1 MFTALAIGL
10 GVIGSAFIAQGIYTG
25 YVDKYSKYNFNV
37 KNNFANAQSKLM
49 KHAGATN
56 TREFEN
62 YLRDAS
68 YLGYLDGDTHKNA
81 LKAYSKLKSYDYDV
95 TKLDTK
101 DIKAIVEMYN
111 QLYKGDNNF
120 NKEINKYYANL
131 SDEDKMAFLDGVMS
145 SSASVPAPAY
155 LDTSFDNY
163 QREVAPL
170 KLWTN
175 KELADHM
182 NLDFDY
188 DNILKD
194 YDKAAQ
200 AKVDYSTW
208 LSDLIANNSE
218 RDDAYN
224 QTSYL
229 DAIRNVKSDAIIKG
243 MSNGARAA
251 AEVVAN
257 KEAIQNKVNEQQEA
271 ATQRFETMND
281 SLLERAQA
289 AINARGL
296 YQGLAQDLGK
306 NVNALYENDVARR
319 GQDLLT
325 NANLYAA
332 DENLRA
338 NRMAQNNLMAAM
350 YNAANAQANAAANSK
365 EDPLWYFKNISLPA
379 NDYNFGKA
387 VNDYIDLGYTQATGY
402 QDIFTKWGAGGK

>member
-1 MFTALAIGL
+1 MITAALVMGLIGA
-10 GVIGSAFIAQGIYTG
+10 GMVSTG
-25 YVDKYSKYNFNV
+25 AYLQTAKNSKYNPNGIPSYN
-37 KNNFANAQSKLM
+37 KARQKLM
-49 KHAGATN
+49 QHSKT
-56 TREFEN
+56 TSTKEFED

-68 YLGYLDGDTHKNA
+68 YLGYLNGDTHKNA
-81 LKAYSKLKSYDYDV
+81 MKAYSKLKSYDYDV
-95 TKLDTK
+95 GELNNKERESL
-101 DIKAIVEMYN
+101 INMYD
-111 QLYKGDNNF
+111 QLYKGDDNF
-120 NKEINKYYANL
+120 RNEINKYYANL
-131 SDEDKMAFLDGVMS
+131 TDADKMAFLDSVIS

-175 KELADHM
+175 KELADYM
-182 NLDFDY
+182 NIDFDF

-194 YDKAAQ
+194 YEKAAQ

-208 LSDLIANNSE
+208 LSDLAANNSE
-218 RDDAYN
+218 REDAYN

-257 KEAIQNKVNEQQEA
+257 KEAIKNKVGEQQKA

-289 AINARGL
+289 AINTRDT
-296 YQGLAQDLGK
+296 YQSLAKDLGT
-306 NVNALYENDVARR
+306 NVDALYNNDVARR

-332 DENLRA
+332 DETLRS

-350 YNAANAQANAAANSK
+350 YNAASAQSKATANSK
-365 EDPLWYFKNISLPA
+365 EDPLWYFKNISMPA
-379 NDYNFGKA
+379 NDYDFGKA
-387 VNDYIDLGYTQATGY
+387 INDYIDLGYTQATGY
-402 QDIFTKWGAGGK
+402 QDVFNKWGAGGR

>member
-1 MFTALAIGL
+1 MITAALVMGLIGA
-10 GVIGSAFIAQGIYTG
+10 GMIGTG
-25 YVDKYSKYNFNV
+25 RYLQTAKNSKYNPNGIPSYN
-37 KNNFANAQSKLM
+37 KARQKLM
-49 KHAGATN
+49 QHSKT
-56 TREFEN
+56 TSTKEFED

-68 YLGYLDGDTHKNA
+68 YLGYLNGDTHKDA
-81 LKAYSKLKSYDYDV
+81 MKAYSKLKSYDYDV
-95 TKLDTK
+95 GELNNKERESL
-101 DIKAIVEMYN
+101 INMYD
-111 QLYKGDNNF
+111 QLYKGDDNF
-120 NKEINKYYANL
+120 RNEINKYYANL
-131 SDEDKMAFLDGVMS
+131 TDADKMAFLDNVIS

-175 KELADHM
+175 KELADYM
-182 NLDFDY
+182 NIDFDF

-194 YDKAAQ
+194 YEKAAQ

-208 LSDLIANNSE
+208 LSDLAANNSE
-218 RDDAYN
+218 REDAYN

-257 KEAIQNKVNEQQEA
+257 KEAIKNKVSEQQKA

-289 AINARGL
+289 AINTRDT
-296 YQGLAQDLGK
+296 YQSLAKDLGT
-306 NVNALYENDVARR
+306 NVDALYNNDVARR

-332 DENLRA
+332 DETLRS

-350 YNAANAQANAAANSK
+350 YNAASAQSKATANSK
-365 EDPLWYFKNISLPA
+365 EDPLWYFKNISMPA
-379 NDYNFGKA
+379 NDYDFGKA
-387 VNDYIDLGYTQATGY
+387 INDYIDLGYTQATGY
-402 QDIFTKWGAGGK
+402 QDVFNKWGAGGR

>member
-1 MFTALAIGL
+1 MITAALIMGLIGA
-10 GVIGSAFIAQGIYTG
+10 GMAGTG
-25 YVDKYSKYNFNV
+25 AYLQTAKNSKYNPNGIPSYN
-37 KNNFANAQSKLM
+37 KARQKLM
-49 KHAGATN
+49 QHSKT
-56 TREFEN
+56 TSTKEFED

-68 YLGYLDGDTHKNA
+68 YLGYLNGDTHKDA
-81 LKAYSKLKSYDYDV
+81 MKAYSKLKSYDYDV
-95 TKLDTK
+95 GELNNKERESL
-101 DIKAIVEMYN
+101 INMYD
-111 QLYKGDNNF
+111 QLYKGDDNF
-120 NKEINKYYANL
+120 RNEINKYYANL
-131 SDEDKMAFLDGVMS
+131 TDADKMAFLDNVIS

-175 KELADHM
+175 KELADYM
-182 NLDFDY
+182 NIDFDF

-194 YDKAAQ
+194 YEKAAQ

-208 LSDLIANNSE
+208 LSDLAANNSE
-218 RDDAYN
+218 REDAYN

-257 KEAIQNKVNEQQEA
+257 KEAIKNKVNEQQKA

-289 AINARGL
+289 AINTRDT
-296 YQGLAQDLGK
+296 YQSLAKNLGT
-306 NVNALYENDVARR
+306 NVDALYNNDVARR

-332 DENLRA
+332 DETLRS

-350 YNAANAQANAAANSK
+350 YNAASAQSKATANSK
-365 EDPLWYFKNISLPA
+365 EDPLWYFKNISMPA
-379 NDYNFGKA
+379 NDYDFGKA
-387 VNDYIDLGYTQATGY
+387 INDYIDLGYTQSTRY
-402 QDIFTKWGAGGK
+402 QDIFNKWGAGGR

>member
-1 MFTALAIGL
+1 MLTSIILGTIGL
-10 GVIGSAFIAQGIYTG
+10 TMIGVGRYLQTE
-25 YVDKYSKYNFNV
+25 KNSKWNPNSVSNYN
-37 KNNFANAQSKLM
+37 ASQQKLM
-49 KHAGATN
+49 KHAKTAN
-56 TREFEN
+56 TKEFED

-68 YLGYLDGDTHKNA
+68 YLGYLNGDTHKNA
-81 LKAYSKLKSYDYDV
+81 MKAYSKLKSYDYNV
-95 TKLDTK
+95 GKLENK
-101 DIKAIVEMYN
+101 DREALINMYD
-111 QLYKGDNNF
+111 QLYKNDNNF
-120 NKEINKYYANL
+120 RDEINKYYANL
-131 SDEDKMAFLDGVMS
+131 TDEDKMSFLNGVAS
-145 SSASVPAPAY
+145 NSASVPAPAY

-175 KELADHM
+175 KELANHM

-200 AKVDYSTW
+200 AKVDYNTW

-338 NRMAQNNLMAAM
+338 NRMAQNNLMSAM
-350 YNAANAQANAAANSK
+350 YNAAQAQASAAANSAS
-365 EDPLWYFKNISLPA
+365 DPLWYFKNISMPA
-379 NDYNFGKA
+379 NDYNFAKA
-387 VNDYIDLGYTQATGY
+387 VNDYIDLGYTQSTGY
-402 QDIFTKWGAGGK
+402 QDIFNKWGAGGK

>member
-1 MFTALAIGL
+1 MITAALVMGLIGA
-10 GVIGSAFIAQGIYTG
+10 GMVSTG
-25 YVDKYSKYNFNV
+25 AYLQTAKNSKYNPNGIPSYN
-37 KNNFANAQSKLM
+37 KARQKLM
-49 KHAGATN
+49 QHSITTSTK
-56 TREFEN
+56 EFED

-68 YLGYLDGDTHKNA
+68 YLGYLNGDTHKDA
-81 LKAYSKLKSYDYDV
+81 MKAYSKLKSYDYDV
-95 TKLDTK
+95 GELNNKERESL
-101 DIKAIVEMYN
+101 INMYD
-111 QLYKGDNNF
+111 QLYKGDDNF
-120 NKEINKYYANL
+120 RNEINKYYANL
-131 SDEDKMAFLDGVMS
+131 TDADKMAFLDNVIS
-145 SSASVPAPAY
+145 NSASVPAPAY

-175 KELADHM
+175 KELADYM
-182 NLDFDY
+182 NIDFDF

-194 YDKAAQ
+194 YEKAAQ

-208 LSDLIANNSE
+208 LSDLAANNSE
-218 RDDAYN
+218 REDAYN

-257 KEAIQNKVNEQQEA
+257 KEAIKNKVNEQQKA

-289 AINARGL
+289 AINTRDT
-296 YQGLAQDLGK
+296 YQSLAKDLGT
-306 NVNALYENDVARR
+306 NVDALYNNDVARR

-332 DENLRA
+332 DETLRS

-350 YNAANAQANAAANSK
+350 YNAASAQSKAAANSK
-365 EDPLWYFKNISLPA
+365 EDPLWYFKNISMPA
-379 NDYNFGKA
+379 NDYDFGKA
-387 VNDYIDLGYTQATGY
+387 INDYIDLGYTQATRY
-402 QDIFTKWGAGGK
+402 QDVFNKWGAGGR

>member
-1 MFTALAIGL
+1 MITAALVMGLIGA
-10 GVIGSAFIAQGIYTG
+10 GMVSTG
-25 YVDKYSKYNFNV
+25 AYLQTAKNSKYNPNGIPSYN
-37 KNNFANAQSKLM
+37 KARQKLM
-49 KHAGATN
+49 QHSKTTN
-56 TREFEN
+56 TKEFED

-68 YLGYLDGDTHKNA
+68 YLGYLNGDTHKDA
-81 LKAYSKLKSYDYDV
+81 MKAYSKLKSYDYDV
-95 TKLDTK
+95 GKLRNK
-101 DIKAIVEMYN
+101 ERESLINMYD
-111 QLYKGDNNF
+111 QLYKGDDNF
-120 NKEINKYYANL
+120 RNEINKYYANL
-131 SDEDKMAFLDGVMS
+131 TDADKMAFLDNVIS

-175 KELADHM
+175 KELADYM
-182 NLDFDY
+182 NIDFDF

-194 YDKAAQ
+194 YEKAAQ

-208 LSDLIANNSE
+208 LSDLAANNSE
-218 RDDAYN
+218 REDAYN

-257 KEAIQNKVNEQQEA
+257 KEAIKNKVDEQQKA

-289 AINARGL
+289 AINTRDT
-296 YQGLAQDLGK
+296 YQSLAKDLGT
-306 NVNALYENDVARR
+306 NVDALYNNDVARR

-332 DENLRA
+332 DETLRS

-350 YNAANAQANAAANSK
+350 YNAASAQSKATANSK
-365 EDPLWYFKNISLPA
+365 EDPLWYFKNISMPA
-379 NDYNFGKA
+379 NDYDFGKA

-402 QDIFTKWGAGGK
+402 QDVFNKWGAGGR

>member
-1 MFTALAIGL
+1 MITAALVMGLIGA
-10 GVIGSAFIAQGIYTG
+10 GMVSTG
-25 YVDKYSKYNFNV
+25 AYLQTAKNSKYNPNGIPSYN
-37 KNNFANAQSKLM
+37 KARQKLM
-49 KHAGATN
+49 QHSKTTN
-56 TREFEN
+56 TKEFED

-68 YLGYLDGDTHKNA
+68 YLGYLNGDTHKDA
-81 LKAYSKLKSYDYDV
+81 MKAYSKLKSYDYDV
-95 TKLDTK
+95 GKLSNK
-101 DIKAIVEMYN
+101 ERESLINMYD
-111 QLYKGDNNF
+111 QLYKGDDNF
-120 NKEINKYYANL
+120 RNEINKYYANL
-131 SDEDKMAFLDGVMS
+131 TDADKMAFLDNVIS

-175 KELADHM
+175 KELADYM
-182 NLDFDY
+182 NIDFDF

-194 YDKAAQ
+194 YEKAAQ

-208 LSDLIANNSE
+208 LSDLAANNSE
-218 RDDAYN
+218 REDAYN

-257 KEAIQNKVNEQQEA
+257 KEAIKNKVDEQQKA

-289 AINARGL
+289 AINTRDT
-296 YQGLAQDLGK
+296 YQSLAKDLGT
-306 NVNALYENDVARR
+306 NVDTLYNNDVARR

-332 DENLRA
+332 DETLRS

-350 YNAANAQANAAANSK
+350 YNAASAQSKAAANSK
-365 EDPLWYFKNISLPA
+365 EDPLWYFKNISMPA
-379 NDYNFGKA
+379 NDYDFGKA
-387 VNDYIDLGYTQATGY
+387 INDYIDLGYTQATGY
-402 QDIFTKWGAGGK
+402 QDVFNKWGAGGR

>member
-1 MFTALAIGL
+1 MITAALVMGLIGAGML
-10 GVIGSAFIAQGIYTG
+10 GTGIYLQN
-25 YVDKYSKYNFNV
+25 DKNSKYNPNSIPSYN
-37 KNNFANAQSKLM
+37 KARQKLM
-49 KHAGATN
+49 QHSKT
-56 TREFEN
+56 TSTKEFED

-68 YLGYLDGDTHKNA
+68 YLGYLNGDTHKNA
-81 LKAYSKLKSYDYDV
+81 MKAYSKLKSYDYDV
-95 TKLDTK
+95 GKLSNK
-101 DIKAIVEMYN
+101 ERESLINMYD
-111 QLYKGDNNF
+111 QLYKGDDNF
-120 NKEINKYYANL
+120 RNEINKYYANL
-131 SDEDKMAFLDGVMS
+131 TDADKMAFLDNVIS

-175 KELADHM
+175 KELADYM
-182 NLDFDY
+182 NIDFDF

-194 YDKAAQ
+194 YEKAAQ

-208 LSDLIANNSE
+208 LSDLAANNSE
-218 RDDAYN
+218 REDAYN

-257 KEAIQNKVNEQQEA
+257 KEAIKNKVSEQQKA

-289 AINARGL
+289 AINTRDT
-296 YQGLAQDLGK
+296 YQSLAKDLGT
-306 NVNALYENDVARR
+306 NVDALYNNDVARR

-332 DENLRA
+332 DETLRS

-350 YNAANAQANAAANSK
+350 YNAASAQSKATANSK
-365 EDPLWYFKNISLPA
+365 EDPLWYFKNISMPA
-379 NDYNFGKA
+379 NDYDFGKA
-387 VNDYIDLGYTQATGY
+387 INDYIDLGYTQATGY
-402 QDIFTKWGAGGK
+402 QDVFNKWGAGGR

>member
-1 MFTALAIGL
+1 MITAALVMGLIGAGML
-10 GVIGSAFIAQGIYTG
+10 GTGIYLQN
-25 YVDKYSKYNFNV
+25 DKNSKYNPNSIPSYN
-37 KNNFANAQSKLM
+37 KARQKLM
-49 KHAGATN
+49 QHSKTTN
-56 TREFEN
+56 TKEFED

-68 YLGYLDGDTHKNA
+68 YLGYLNGDTHKNA
-81 LKAYSKLKSYDYDV
+81 MKAYSKLKSYDYDV
-95 TKLDTK
+95 GKLNNK
-101 DIKAIVEMYN
+101 ERESLINMYD
-111 QLYKGDNNF
+111 QLYKGDDNF
-120 NKEINKYYANL
+120 RNEINKYYANL
-131 SDEDKMAFLDGVMS
+131 TDADKMAFLDNVIS

-175 KELADHM
+175 KELADYM
-182 NLDFDY
+182 NIDFDF

-194 YDKAAQ
+194 YEKAAQ

-208 LSDLIANNSE
+208 LSDLAANNSE
-218 RDDAYN
+218 REDAYN

-257 KEAIQNKVNEQQEA
+257 KEAIKNKVSEQQKA

-289 AINARGL
+289 AINTRDT
-296 YQGLAQDLGK
+296 YQSLAKDLGT
-306 NVNALYENDVARR
+306 NVDALYNNDVARR

-332 DENLRA
+332 DETLRS

-350 YNAANAQANAAANSK
+350 YNAASAQSKAAANSK
-365 EDPLWYFKNISLPA
+365 EDPLWYFKNISMPA
-379 NDYNFGKA
+379 NDYDFGKA
-387 VNDYIDLGYTQATGY
+387 INDYIDLGYTQATGY
-402 QDIFTKWGAGGK
+402 QDVFNKWGAGGR

>member
-1 MFTALAIGL
+1 MLTAALVMGLIGL
-10 GVIGSAFIAQGIYTG
+10 GMAGTG
-25 YVDKYSKYNFNV
+25 AYLQTAKNSKYNPNGIPSYN
-37 KNNFANAQSKLM
+37 KARQKLM
-49 KHAGATN
+49 QHSKT
-56 TREFEN
+56 TSTKEFED

-68 YLGYLDGDTHKNA
+68 YLGYLNGDTHKNA
-81 LKAYSKLKSYDYDV
+81 MKAYSKLKSYDYDV
-95 TKLDTK
+95 GELNNKERESL
-101 DIKAIVEMYN
+101 INMYD
-111 QLYKGDNNF
+111 QLYKGDDNF
-120 NKEINKYYANL
+120 RNEINKYYANL
-131 SDEDKMAFLDGVMS
+131 TDADKMAFLDNVIS
-145 SSASVPAPAY
+145 NSASVPAPAY

-175 KELADHM
+175 KELADYM
-182 NLDFDY
+182 NIDFDF

-194 YDKAAQ
+194 YEKAAQ

-208 LSDLIANNSE
+208 LSDLAANNSE
-218 RDDAYN
+218 REDAYN

-257 KEAIQNKVNEQQEA
+257 KEAIKNKVSEQQKA

-289 AINARGL
+289 AINTRDT
-296 YQGLAQDLGK
+296 YQSLAKDLGT
-306 NVNALYENDVARR
+306 NVDTLYNNDVARR

-332 DENLRA
+332 DETLRS

-350 YNAANAQANAAANSK
+350 YNAASAQSKAAANSK
-365 EDPLWYFKNISLPA
+365 EDPLWYFKNISMPA
-379 NDYNFGKA
+379 NDYDFGKA
-387 VNDYIDLGYTQATGY
+387 INDYIDLGYTQATGY
-402 QDIFTKWGAGGK
+402 QDVFNKWGAGGR

>member
-1 MFTALAIGL
+1 MITAALVMGLIGAGMFGTGKYLETA
-10 GVIGSAFIAQGIYTG
+10 
-25 YVDKYSKYNFNV
+25 KNSKYNPNGIPSYN
-37 KNNFANAQSKLM
+37 KARQKLM
-49 KHAGATN
+49 QHSKTTN
-56 TREFEN
+56 TKEFED

-68 YLGYLDGDTHKNA
+68 YLGYLNKDTHKNA
-81 LKAYSKLKSYDYDV
+81 MKAYSKLKSYDYDV
-95 TKLDTK
+95 SELNNKERESL
-101 DIKAIVEMYN
+101 INMYD
-111 QLYKGDNNF
+111 QLYKGDDNF
-120 NKEINKYYANL
+120 RNEINKYYANL
-131 SDEDKMAFLDGVMS
+131 TDADKMAFLDNVIS

-175 KELADHM
+175 KELADYM
-182 NLDFDY
+182 NIDFDF

-194 YDKAAQ
+194 YEKAAQ

-208 LSDLIANNSE
+208 LSDLTANNSE
-218 RDDAYN
+218 REDAYN

-257 KEAIQNKVNEQQEA
+257 KEAIKNKVSEQQKA

-289 AINARGL
+289 AINTRDT
-296 YQGLAQDLGK
+296 YQSLAKDLGT
-306 NVNALYENDVARR
+306 NVDALYNNDVARR

-332 DENLRA
+332 DETLRS

-350 YNAANAQANAAANSK
+350 YNAASTQSKAAANSK
-365 EDPLWYFKNISLPA
+365 EDPLWYFKNISMPA
-379 NDYNFGKA
+379 NDYDFGKA
-387 VNDYIDLGYTQATGY
+387 INDYIDLGYTQATGY
-402 QDIFTKWGAGGK
+402 QDVFNKWGAGGR

>member
-1 MFTALAIGL
+1 MITAALIMGLIGA
-10 GVIGSAFIAQGIYTG
+10 GMVSTG
-25 YVDKYSKYNFNV
+25 AYLQTAKNSKYNPNGIPSYN
-37 KNNFANAQSKLM
+37 KARQKLM
-49 KHAGATN
+49 QHSKTTN
-56 TREFEN
+56 TKEFED

-68 YLGYLDGDTHKNA
+68 FLGYLNKDTHKNA
-81 LKAYSKLKSYDYDV
+81 MKAYSKLKSYDYD
-95 TKLDTK
+95 TGKLNNK
-101 DIKAIVEMYN
+101 ERESLINMYD
-111 QLYKGDNNF
+111 QLYKGDDNF
-120 NKEINKYYANL
+120 RNEINKYYANL
-131 SDEDKMAFLDGVMS
+131 TDADKMAFLDNVIS

-175 KELADHM
+175 KELADYM
-182 NLDFDY
+182 NIDFDF

-194 YDKAAQ
+194 YEKAAQ

-208 LSDLIANNSE
+208 LSDLAANNSE
-218 RDDAYN
+218 REDAYN

-257 KEAIQNKVNEQQEA
+257 KEAIKNKVNEQQKA

-289 AINARGL
+289 AINTRDT
-296 YQGLAQDLGK
+296 YQSLAKDLGT
-306 NVNALYENDVARR
+306 NVDALYNNDVARR

-332 DENLRA
+332 DETLRS

-350 YNAANAQANAAANSK
+350 YNAASAQSKATANSK
-365 EDPLWYFKNISLPA
+365 EDPLWYFKNISMPA
-379 NDYNFGKA
+379 NDYDFGKA
-387 VNDYIDLGYTQATGY
+387 INDYIDLGYTQATGY
-402 QDIFTKWGAGGK
+402 QDVFNKWGAGGR

>member
-1 MFTALAIGL
+1 MITAALVMGLIGA
-10 GVIGSAFIAQGIYTG
+10 GMVSTG
-25 YVDKYSKYNFNV
+25 AYLQTAKNSKYNPNGIPSYN
-37 KNNFANAQSKLM
+37 KARQKLM
-49 KHAGATN
+49 QHSKTTN
-56 TREFEN
+56 TKEFED

-68 YLGYLDGDTHKNA
+68 YLGYLNGDTHKDA
-81 LKAYSKLKSYDYDV
+81 MKAYSKLKSYDYDV
-95 TKLDTK
+95 GKLRNK
-101 DIKAIVEMYN
+101 ERESLINMYD
-111 QLYKGDNNF
+111 QLYKGDDNF
-120 NKEINKYYANL
+120 RNEINKYYANL
-131 SDEDKMAFLDGVMS
+131 TDADKMAFLDNVIS

-175 KELADHM
+175 KELADYM
-182 NLDFDY
+182 NIDFDF

-194 YDKAAQ
+194 YEKAAQ

-208 LSDLIANNSE
+208 LSDLAANNSE
-218 RDDAYN
+218 REGAYN

-257 KEAIQNKVNEQQEA
+257 KEAIKNKVDEQQKA

-289 AINARGL
+289 AINTRDT
-296 YQGLAQDLGK
+296 YQSLAKDLGT
-306 NVNALYENDVARR
+306 NVDALYNNDVARR

-332 DENLRA
+332 DETLRS

-350 YNAANAQANAAANSK
+350 YNAASAQSKAAANSK
-365 EDPLWYFKNISLPA
+365 EDPLWYFKNISMPA
-379 NDYNFGKA
+379 NDYDFGKA
-387 VNDYIDLGYTQATGY
+387 INDYIDLGYTQATGY
-402 QDIFTKWGAGGK
+402 QDVFNKWGAGGR

>member
-1 MFTALAIGL
+1 MITAALIMGLIGA
-10 GVIGSAFIAQGIYTG
+10 GMVSTG
-25 YVDKYSKYNFNV
+25 AYLQTAKNSKYNPNGIPSYN
-37 KNNFANAQSKLM
+37 KARQKLM
-49 KHAGATN
+49 QHSKT
-56 TREFEN
+56 TSTKEFED

-68 YLGYLDGDTHKNA
+68 YLGYLNGDTHKDA
-81 LKAYSKLKSYDYDV
+81 MKAYSKLKSYDYDV
-95 TKLDTK
+95 GKLRNK
-101 DIKAIVEMYN
+101 ERESLINMYD
-111 QLYKGDNNF
+111 QLYKGDDNF
-120 NKEINKYYANL
+120 RNEINKYYANL
-131 SDEDKMAFLDGVMS
+131 TDADKMAFLDNVIS

-175 KELADHM
+175 KELADYM
-182 NLDFDY
+182 NIDFDF

-194 YDKAAQ
+194 YEKAAQ

-208 LSDLIANNSE
+208 LSDLAANNSE
-218 RDDAYN
+218 REDAYN

-257 KEAIQNKVNEQQEA
+257 KEAIKNKVDEQQKA

-289 AINARGL
+289 AINTRDT
-296 YQGLAQDLGK
+296 YQSLAKDLGT
-306 NVNALYENDVARR
+306 NVDTLYNNDVARR

-332 DENLRA
+332 DETLRS

-350 YNAANAQANAAANSK
+350 YNAASAQSKATANSK
-365 EDPLWYFKNISLPA
+365 EDPLWYFKNISMPA
-379 NDYNFGKA
+379 NDYDFGKA
-387 VNDYIDLGYTQATGY
+387 INDYIDLGYTQATGY
-402 QDIFTKWGAGGK
+402 QDVFNKWGAGGR

>member
-1 MFTALAIGL
+1 
-10 GVIGSAFIAQGIYTG
+10 
-25 YVDKYSKYNFNV
+25 
-37 KNNFANAQSKLM
+37 
-49 KHAGATN
+49 
-56 TREFEN
+56 
-62 YLRDAS
+62 
-68 YLGYLDGDTHKNA
+68 
-81 LKAYSKLKSYDYDV
+81 
-95 TKLDTK
+95 
-101 DIKAIVEMYN
+101 
-111 QLYKGDNNF
+111 
-120 NKEINKYYANL
+120 
-131 SDEDKMAFLDGVMS
+131 MAFLDNVIS

-175 KELADHM
+175 KELADYM
-182 NLDFDY
+182 NIDFDF

-194 YDKAAQ
+194 YEKAAQ

-208 LSDLIANNSE
+208 LSDLAANNSE
-218 RDDAYN
+218 REDAYN

-257 KEAIQNKVNEQQEA
+257 KEAIKNKVSEQQKA

-289 AINARGL
+289 AINTRDT
-296 YQGLAQDLGK
+296 YQSLAKDLGT
-306 NVNALYENDVARR
+306 NVDALYNNDVARR

-332 DENLRA
+332 DETLRS

-350 YNAANAQANAAANSK
+350 YNAASAQSKAAANSK
-365 EDPLWYFKNISLPA
+365 EDPLWYFKNISMPA
-379 NDYNFGKA
+379 NDYDFGKA
-387 VNDYIDLGYTQATGY
+387 INDYIDLGYTQATGY
-402 QDIFTKWGAGGK
+402 QDVFNKWGAGGR

>member
-1 MFTALAIGL
+1 MITAALVMGLIGA
-10 GVIGSAFIAQGIYTG
+10 GMVSTG
-25 YVDKYSKYNFNV
+25 AYLQNAKNSKYNPNGIPSYN
-37 KNNFANAQSKLM
+37 KARQKLM
-49 KHAGATN
+49 QHSKTTN
-56 TREFEN
+56 TKEFED

-68 YLGYLDGDTHKNA
+68 YLGYLNGDTHKNA
-81 LKAYSKLKSYDYDV
+81 MKAYSKLKSYDYDV
-95 TKLDTK
+95 GKLRNK
-101 DIKAIVEMYN
+101 ERESLINMYD
-111 QLYKGDNNF
+111 QLYKGDDNF
-120 NKEINKYYANL
+120 RNEINKYYANL
-131 SDEDKMAFLDGVMS
+131 TDADKMAFLDNVIS

-175 KELADHM
+175 KELADYM
-182 NLDFDY
+182 NIDLDF

-194 YDKAAQ
+194 YEKAAQ

-208 LSDLIANNSE
+208 LSDLAANNSE
-218 RDDAYN
+218 REDAYN

-257 KEAIQNKVNEQQEA
+257 KEAIKNKVDEQQKA

-289 AINARGL
+289 AINTRDT
-296 YQGLAQDLGK
+296 YQSLAKDLGT
-306 NVNALYENDVARR
+306 NVDTLYNNDVARR

-332 DENLRA
+332 DETLRS

-350 YNAANAQANAAANSK
+350 YNAASAQSKAAANSK
-365 EDPLWYFKNISLPA
+365 EDPLWYFKNISMPA
-379 NDYNFGKA
+379 NDYDFGKA
-387 VNDYIDLGYTQATGY
+387 INDYIDLGYTQATGY
-402 QDIFTKWGAGGK
+402 QDVFNKWGAGGR

>member
-1 MFTALAIGL
+1 MITAALVMGLIGAGML
-10 GVIGSAFIAQGIYTG
+10 GTGIYLQN
-25 YVDKYSKYNFNV
+25 DKNSKYNPNSIPSYN
-37 KNNFANAQSKLM
+37 KARQKLM
-49 KHAGATN
+49 QHSKT
-56 TREFEN
+56 TSTKEFED

-68 YLGYLDGDTHKNA
+68 YLGYLNGDTHKNA
-81 LKAYSKLKSYDYDV
+81 MKAYSKLKSYDYDV
-95 TKLDTK
+95 GKLRNK
-101 DIKAIVEMYN
+101 ERESLINMYD
-111 QLYKGDNNF
+111 QLYKGDDNF
-120 NKEINKYYANL
+120 RNEINKYYANL
-131 SDEDKMAFLDGVMS
+131 TDADKMAFLDNVIS

-175 KELADHM
+175 KELADYM
-182 NLDFDY
+182 NIDFDF

-194 YDKAAQ
+194 YEKAAQ

-208 LSDLIANNSE
+208 LSDLAANNSE
-218 RDDAYN
+218 REDAYN

-257 KEAIQNKVNEQQEA
+257 KEAIKNKVGEQQKA

-289 AINARGL
+289 AINTRDT
-296 YQGLAQDLGK
+296 YQSLAKDLGT
-306 NVNALYENDVARR
+306 NVDALYNNDVARR

-332 DENLRA
+332 DETLRS

-350 YNAANAQANAAANSK
+350 YNAASAQSKATANSK
-365 EDPLWYFKNISLPA
+365 EDPLWYFKNISMPA
-379 NDYNFGKA
+379 NDYDFGKA
-387 VNDYIDLGYTQATGY
+387 INDYIDLGYTQATGY
-402 QDIFTKWGAGGK
+402 QDVFNKWGAGGR

>member
-1 MFTALAIGL
+1 MITAALVMGLIGA
-10 GVIGSAFIAQGIYTG
+10 GMVSTG
-25 YVDKYSKYNFNV
+25 AYLQTAKNSKYNPNGIPSYN
-37 KNNFANAQSKLM
+37 KARQKLM
-49 KHAGATN
+49 QHSKT
-56 TREFEN
+56 TSTKEFED

-68 YLGYLDGDTHKNA
+68 YLGYLNGDTHKNA
-81 LKAYSKLKSYDYDV
+81 MKVYSKLKSYDYDV
-95 TKLDTK
+95 GKLNNK
-101 DIKAIVEMYN
+101 ERESLINMYD
-111 QLYKGDNNF
+111 QLYKGDDNF
-120 NKEINKYYANL
+120 RNEINKYYANL
-131 SDEDKMAFLDGVMS
+131 TDADKMAFLDNVIS
-145 SSASVPAPAY
+145 NSASVPAPAY

-175 KELADHM
+175 KELADYM
-182 NLDFDY
+182 NIDFDF

-194 YDKAAQ
+194 YEKAAQ

-208 LSDLIANNSE
+208 LSDLAANNSE
-218 RDDAYN
+218 REDAYN

-257 KEAIQNKVNEQQEA
+257 KEAIKNKVNEQQKA

-289 AINARGL
+289 AINTRDT
-296 YQGLAQDLGK
+296 YQSLAKDLGT
-306 NVNALYENDVARR
+306 NVDALYNNDVARR

-332 DENLRA
+332 DETLRS

-350 YNAANAQANAAANSK
+350 YNAASAQSKATANSK
-365 EDPLWYFKNISLPA
+365 EDPLWYFKNISMPA
-379 NDYNFGKA
+379 NDYDFGKA
-387 VNDYIDLGYTQATGY
+387 INDYIDLGYTQTTRY
-402 QDIFTKWGAGGK
+402 QDVFNKWGAGGR

>member
-1 MFTALAIGL
+1 MITAALVMGLIGAGMVSTGAYL
-10 GVIGSAFIAQGIYTG
+10 QIA
-25 YVDKYSKYNFNV
+25 KNSKYNPNGIPSYN
-37 KNNFANAQSKLM
+37 KARQKLM
-49 KHAGATN
+49 QHSKTTN
-56 TREFEN
+56 TKEFED

-68 YLGYLDGDTHKNA
+68 YLGYLNGDTHKDA
-81 LKAYSKLKSYDYDV
+81 MKAYSKLKSYDYDV
-95 TKLDTK
+95 GELNNKERESL
-101 DIKAIVEMYN
+101 INMYD
-111 QLYKGDNNF
+111 QLYKGDDNF
-120 NKEINKYYANL
+120 RNEINKYYANL
-131 SDEDKMAFLDGVMS
+131 TDADKMAFLDNVIS

-175 KELADHM
+175 KELADYM
-182 NLDFDY
+182 NIDFDF

-194 YDKAAQ
+194 YEKAAQ

-208 LSDLIANNSE
+208 LSDLAANNSE
-218 RDDAYN
+218 REDAYN

-229 DAIRNVKSDAIIKG
+229 DAIRNVKSNAIIKG

-257 KEAIQNKVNEQQEA
+257 KEAIKNKVNEQQKA

-289 AINARGL
+289 AINTRDT
-296 YQGLAQDLGK
+296 YQSLAKDLGT
-306 NVNALYENDVARR
+306 NVDALYNNDVARR

-332 DENLRA
+332 DETLRS

-350 YNAANAQANAAANSK
+350 YNAASAQSKAAANSK
-365 EDPLWYFKNISLPA
+365 EDPLWYFKNISMPA
-379 NDYNFGKA
+379 NDYDFGKA
-387 VNDYIDLGYTQATGY
+387 INDYIDLGYTQATGY
-402 QDIFTKWGAGGK
+402 QDVFNKWGAGGR

>member
-1 MFTALAIGL
+1 MITAALVMGLIGA
-10 GVIGSAFIAQGIYTG
+10 GMVSTG
-25 YVDKYSKYNFNV
+25 AYLQTAKNSKYNPNGIPSYN
-37 KNNFANAQSKLM
+37 KARQKLM
-49 KHAGATN
+49 QHSKT
-56 TREFEN
+56 TSTKEFED

-68 YLGYLDGDTHKNA
+68 YLGYLNGDTHKDA
-81 LKAYSKLKSYDYDV
+81 MKAYSKLKSYDYDV
-95 TKLDTK
+95 GKLSNK
-101 DIKAIVEMYN
+101 ERESLINMYD
-111 QLYKGDNNF
+111 QLYKGDDNF
-120 NKEINKYYANL
+120 RNEINKYYANL
-131 SDEDKMAFLDGVMS
+131 TDADKMAFLDNVIS

-163 QREVAPL
+163 QREVTPL

-175 KELADHM
+175 KELADYM
-182 NLDFDY
+182 NIDFDF

-194 YDKAAQ
+194 YEKAAQ

-208 LSDLIANNSE
+208 LSDLAANNSE
-218 RDDAYN
+218 REDAYN

-257 KEAIQNKVNEQQEA
+257 KEAIKNKVSEQQKA

-289 AINARGL
+289 AINTRDT
-296 YQGLAQDLGK
+296 YQSLAKDLGT
-306 NVNALYENDVARR
+306 NVDTLYNNDVARR

-332 DENLRA
+332 DETLRS

-350 YNAANAQANAAANSK
+350 YNAASAQSKAAANSK
-365 EDPLWYFKNISLPA
+365 EDPLWYFKNISMPA
-379 NDYNFGKA
+379 NDYDFGKA
-387 VNDYIDLGYTQATGY
+387 INDYIDLGYTQATGY
-402 QDIFTKWGAGGK
+402 QDVFNKWGAGGR

>member
-1 MFTALAIGL
+1 MITAALVMGLIGA
-10 GVIGSAFIAQGIYTG
+10 GMVSTG
-25 YVDKYSKYNFNV
+25 AYLQTAKNSKYNPNGIPSYN
-37 KNNFANAQSKLM
+37 KARQKLM
-49 KHAGATN
+49 QHSKT
-56 TREFEN
+56 TSTKEFED

-68 YLGYLDGDTHKNA
+68 YLGYLNGDTHKNA
-81 LKAYSKLKSYDYDV
+81 MKAYSKLKSYDYDV
-95 TKLDTK
+95 GELNNEERESL
-101 DIKAIVEMYN
+101 INMYD
-111 QLYKGDNNF
+111 QLYKGDDNF
-120 NKEINKYYANL
+120 RNEINKYYANL
-131 SDEDKMAFLDGVMS
+131 TDADKMAFLDSVIS

-175 KELADHM
+175 KELADYM
-182 NLDFDY
+182 NINFDF

-194 YDKAAQ
+194 YEKAAQ

-208 LSDLIANNSE
+208 LSDLAANNSE
-218 RDDAYN
+218 REDAYN

-257 KEAIQNKVNEQQEA
+257 KEAIKNKVNEQQKA

-289 AINARGL
+289 AINTRDT
-296 YQGLAQDLGK
+296 YQSLAKDLGT
-306 NVNALYENDVARR
+306 NVDALYNNDVARR

-332 DENLRA
+332 DETLRS

-350 YNAANAQANAAANSK
+350 YNAASAQSKATANSK
-365 EDPLWYFKNISLPA
+365 EDPLWYFKNISMPA
-379 NDYNFGKA
+379 NDYDFGKA
-387 VNDYIDLGYTQATGY
+387 INDYIDLGYTQATGY
-402 QDIFTKWGAGGK
+402 QDVFNKWGAGGR

>member
-1 MFTALAIGL
+1 MITAALVMGLIGA
-10 GVIGSAFIAQGIYTG
+10 GMVSTG
-25 YVDKYSKYNFNV
+25 AYLQTAKNSKYNPNGIPSYN
-37 KNNFANAQSKLM
+37 KARQKLM
-49 KHAGATN
+49 QHSKT
-56 TREFEN
+56 TSTKEFED

-68 YLGYLDGDTHKNA
+68 YLGYLNGDTHKNA
-81 LKAYSKLKSYDYDV
+81 MKAYSKLKSYDYDV
-95 TKLDTK
+95 GELNNKERESL
-101 DIKAIVEMYN
+101 INMYD
-111 QLYKGDNNF
+111 QLYKGDDNF
-120 NKEINKYYANL
+120 RNEINKYYANL
-131 SDEDKMAFLDGVMS
+131 TDADKMAFLDNVIS
-145 SSASVPAPAY
+145 NSASVPAPAY

-175 KELADHM
+175 KELADYM
-182 NLDFDY
+182 NIDFDF

-194 YDKAAQ
+194 YEKAAQ

-208 LSDLIANNSE
+208 LSDLAANNSE
-218 RDDAYN
+218 REDAYN

-257 KEAIQNKVNEQQEA
+257 KEAIKNKVNEQQKA

-289 AINARGL
+289 AINTRDT
-296 YQGLAQDLGK
+296 YQSLAKDLGT
-306 NVNALYENDVARR
+306 NVDALYNNDVARR

-332 DENLRA
+332 DETLRS

-350 YNAANAQANAAANSK
+350 YNAASAQSKATANSK
-365 EDPLWYFKNISLPA
+365 EDPLWYFKNISMPA
-379 NDYNFGKA
+379 NDYDFGKA
-387 VNDYIDLGYTQATGY
+387 INDYIDLGYTQTTGY
-402 QDIFTKWGAGGK
+402 QDVFNKWGAGGR

>member
-1 MFTALAIGL
+1 MITAALVMGLIGA
-10 GVIGSAFIAQGIYTG
+10 GMVSTG
-25 YVDKYSKYNFNV
+25 AYLQTAKNSKYNPNGIPSYN
-37 KNNFANAQSKLM
+37 KARQKLM
-49 KHAGATN
+49 QHSKT
-56 TREFEN
+56 TSTKEFED

-68 YLGYLDGDTHKNA
+68 YLGYLNGDTHKDA
-81 LKAYSKLKSYDYDV
+81 MKAYSKLKSYDYDV
-95 TKLDTK
+95 GELNNKERESL
-101 DIKAIVEMYN
+101 INMYD
-111 QLYKGDNNF
+111 QLYKGDDNF
-120 NKEINKYYANL
+120 RNEINKYYANL
-131 SDEDKMAFLDGVMS
+131 TDADKMAFLDNVIS

-163 QREVAPL
+163 QRDVAPL

-175 KELADHM
+175 KELADYM
-182 NLDFDY
+182 NIDFDF

-194 YDKAAQ
+194 YEKAAQ

-208 LSDLIANNSE
+208 LSDLAANNSE
-218 RDDAYN
+218 REDAYN

-257 KEAIQNKVNEQQEA
+257 KEAIKNKVNEQQKT

-289 AINARGL
+289 AINTRDT
-296 YQGLAQDLGK
+296 YQSLAKDLGT
-306 NVNALYENDVARR
+306 NVDTLYNNDVARR

-332 DENLRA
+332 DETLRS

-350 YNAANAQANAAANSK
+350 YNAASAQSKATANSK
-365 EDPLWYFKNISLPA
+365 EDPLWYFKNISMPA
-379 NDYNFGKA
+379 NDYDFGKA
-387 VNDYIDLGYTQATGY
+387 INDYIDLGYTQATGY
-402 QDIFTKWGAGGK
+402 QDVFNKWGAGGR

>member
-1 MFTALAIGL
+1 MITAALVMGLIGAGMFGTGKYLETA
-10 GVIGSAFIAQGIYTG
+10 
-25 YVDKYSKYNFNV
+25 KNSKYNPNGIPSYN
-37 KNNFANAQSKLM
+37 KARQKLM
-49 KHAGATN
+49 QHSKTTN
-56 TREFEN
+56 TKEFED

-68 YLGYLDGDTHKNA
+68 YLGYLNGDTHKNA
-81 LKAYSKLKSYDYDV
+81 MKAYSKLKSYDYDV
-95 TKLDTK
+95 CKLNNK
-101 DIKAIVEMYN
+101 ERESLINMYD
-111 QLYKGDNNF
+111 QLDKGDDNF
-120 NKEINKYYANL
+120 RNEINKYYANL
-131 SDEDKMAFLDGVMS
+131 TDADKMAFLDNVIS

-163 QREVAPL
+163 QRDVAPL

-175 KELADHM
+175 KELADYM
-182 NLDFDY
+182 NIDFDF

-194 YDKAAQ
+194 YEKAAQ

-208 LSDLIANNSE
+208 LSDLAANNSE
-218 RDDAYN
+218 REDAYN

-257 KEAIQNKVNEQQEA
+257 KEAIKNKVSEQQKA

-289 AINARGL
+289 AINTRDT
-296 YQGLAQDLGK
+296 YQSLAKDLGT
-306 NVNALYENDVARR
+306 NVDALYNNDVARR

-332 DENLRA
+332 DETLRS

-350 YNAANAQANAAANSK
+350 YNAASIQSKAAANSK
-365 EDPLWYFKNISLPA
+365 EDPLWYFKNISMPA
-379 NDYNFGKA
+379 NDYDFGKA
-387 VNDYIDLGYTQATGY
+387 INDYIDLGYTQATGY
-402 QDIFTKWGAGGK
+402 QDVFNKWGAGGR

>member
-1 MFTALAIGL
+1 MITAALVMGLIGA
-10 GVIGSAFIAQGIYTG
+10 GMVSTG
-25 YVDKYSKYNFNV
+25 AYLQTAKNSKYNPNGIPSYN
-37 KNNFANAQSKLM
+37 KARQKLM
-49 KHAGATN
+49 QHSKT
-56 TREFEN
+56 TSTKEFED

-68 YLGYLDGDTHKNA
+68 YLGYLNGDTHKNA
-81 LKAYSKLKSYDYDV
+81 MKAYSKLKSYDYDV
-95 TKLDTK
+95 GELNNKERESL
-101 DIKAIVEMYN
+101 INMYD
-111 QLYKGDNNF
+111 QLYKGDDNF
-120 NKEINKYYANL
+120 RNEINKYYANL
-131 SDEDKMAFLDGVMS
+131 TDADKMAFLDNVIS

-175 KELADHM
+175 KELADYM
-182 NLDFDY
+182 NIDFDF

-194 YDKAAQ
+194 YEKAAQ

-208 LSDLIANNSE
+208 LSDLAANNSE
-218 RDDAYN
+218 REDAYN

-257 KEAIQNKVNEQQEA
+257 KEAIKNKVDEQQKA

-289 AINARGL
+289 AINTRDT
-296 YQGLAQDLGK
+296 YQSLAKDLGT
-306 NVNALYENDVARR
+306 NVDALYNNDVARR

-332 DENLRA
+332 DETLRS

-350 YNAANAQANAAANSK
+350 YNAASAQSKATANSK
-365 EDPLWYFKNISLPA
+365 EDPLWYFKNISMPA
-379 NDYNFGKA
+379 NDYDFGKA
-387 VNDYIDLGYTQATGY
+387 INDYIDLGYTQATGY
-402 QDIFTKWGAGGK
+402 QDVFNKWGAGGR

>member
-1 MFTALAIGL
+1 MITAALVMGLIGAGML
-10 GVIGSAFIAQGIYTG
+10 GTGIYLQN
-25 YVDKYSKYNFNV
+25 DKNSKYNPNSIPSYN
-37 KNNFANAQSKLM
+37 KARQKLM
-49 KHAGATN
+49 QHSKTTN
-56 TREFEN
+56 TKEFED

-68 YLGYLDGDTHKNA
+68 YLGYLNGDTHKNA
-81 LKAYSKLKSYDYDV
+81 MKAYSKLKSYDYDV
-95 TKLDTK
+95 GKLSNK
-101 DIKAIVEMYN
+101 ERESLMNMYD
-111 QLYKGDNNF
+111 QLYKGDDNF
-120 NKEINKYYANL
+120 RNEINKYYANL
-131 SDEDKMAFLDGVMS
+131 TDADKMAFLDNVIS

-175 KELADHM
+175 KELADYM
-182 NLDFDY
+182 NIDFDF

-194 YDKAAQ
+194 YEKAAQ

-208 LSDLIANNSE
+208 LSDLAANNSE
-218 RDDAYN
+218 REDAYN

-257 KEAIQNKVNEQQEA
+257 KEAIKNKVSEQQKA

-289 AINARGL
+289 AINTRDT
-296 YQGLAQDLGK
+296 YQSLAKDLGT
-306 NVNALYENDVARR
+306 NVDTLYNNDVARR

-332 DENLRA
+332 DETLRS

-350 YNAANAQANAAANSK
+350 YNAASAQSKAAANSK
-365 EDPLWYFKNISLPA
+365 EDPLWYFKNISMPA
-379 NDYNFGKA
+379 NDYDFGKA
-387 VNDYIDLGYTQATGY
+387 INDYIDLGYTQATGY
-402 QDIFTKWGAGGK
+402 QDVFNKWGAGGR

>member
-1 MFTALAIGL
+1 MITAALIMGLIGA
-10 GVIGSAFIAQGIYTG
+10 GMVGTG
-25 YVDKYSKYNFNV
+25 AYLQTAKNSKYNPNGIPSYN
-37 KNNFANAQSKLM
+37 KARQKLM
-49 KHAGATN
+49 QHSKTTN
-56 TREFEN
+56 TKEFED

-68 YLGYLDGDTHKNA
+68 FLGYLNGDTYKDA
-81 LKAYSKLKSYDYDV
+81 MKAYSKLKSYDYD
-95 TKLDTK
+95 TGELNNKERESL
-101 DIKAIVEMYN
+101 INMYD
-111 QLYKGDNNF
+111 QLYKGDDNF
-120 NKEINKYYANL
+120 RNEINKYYANL
-131 SDEDKMAFLDGVMS
+131 TDADKMAFLDNVIS

-175 KELADHM
+175 KELADYM
-182 NLDFDY
+182 NIDFDF

-194 YDKAAQ
+194 YEKAAQ

-208 LSDLIANNSE
+208 LSDLAANNSE
-218 RDDAYN
+218 REDAYN

-257 KEAIQNKVNEQQEA
+257 KEAIKNKVSEQQKA

-289 AINARGL
+289 AINTRDT
-296 YQGLAQDLGK
+296 YQSLAKDLGT
-306 NVNALYENDVARR
+306 NVDTLYNNDVARR

-332 DENLRA
+332 DETLRS

-350 YNAANAQANAAANSK
+350 YNAASAQSKAAANSK
-365 EDPLWYFKNISLPA
+365 EDPLWYFKNISMPA
-379 NDYNFGKA
+379 NDYDFGKA
-387 VNDYIDLGYTQATGY
+387 INDYIDLGYIQATGY
-402 QDIFTKWGAGGK
+402 QDVFNKWGAGGR

>member
-1 MFTALAIGL
+1 MITAALVMGLIGA
-10 GVIGSAFIAQGIYTG
+10 GMVSTG
-25 YVDKYSKYNFNV
+25 AYLQTAKNSKYNPNGIPSYN
-37 KNNFANAQSKLM
+37 KARQKLM
-49 KHAGATN
+49 QHSKT
-56 TREFEN
+56 TSTKEFED

-68 YLGYLDGDTHKNA
+68 YLGYLNGDTHKNA
-81 LKAYSKLKSYDYDV
+81 MKAYSKLKSYDYDV
-95 TKLDTK
+95 GELNNKERESL
-101 DIKAIVEMYN
+101 INMYD
-111 QLYKGDNNF
+111 QLYKGDDNF
-120 NKEINKYYANL
+120 RNEINKYYANL
-131 SDEDKMAFLDGVMS
+131 TDADKMAFLDNVIS
-145 SSASVPAPAY
+145 NSASVPAPAY

-175 KELADHM
+175 KELADYM
-182 NLDFDY
+182 NIDFDF

-194 YDKAAQ
+194 YEKAAQ

-208 LSDLIANNSE
+208 LSDLAANNSE
-218 RDDAYN
+218 REDAYN

-257 KEAIQNKVNEQQEA
+257 KEAIKNKVNEQQKA

-289 AINARGL
+289 AINTRDT
-296 YQGLAQDLGK
+296 YQSLAKDLGT
-306 NVNALYENDVARR
+306 NVDTLYNNDVARR

-332 DENLRA
+332 DETLRS

-350 YNAANAQANAAANSK
+350 YNAASAQSKATANSK
-365 EDPLWYFKNISLPA
+365 EDPLWYFKNISMPA
-379 NDYNFGKA
+379 NDYDFGKA
-387 VNDYIDLGYTQATGY
+387 INDYIDLGYTQATGY
-402 QDIFTKWGAGGK
+402 QDVFNKWGAGGR

>member
-1 MFTALAIGL
+1 MITAALVMGLIGA
-10 GVIGSAFIAQGIYTG
+10 GMVSTG
-25 YVDKYSKYNFNV
+25 AYLQTAKNSKYNPNGIPSYN
-37 KNNFANAQSKLM
+37 KARQKLM
-49 KHAGATN
+49 QHSKTTN
-56 TREFEN
+56 TKEFED

-68 YLGYLDGDTHKNA
+68 YLGYLNGDTHKDA
-81 LKAYSKLKSYDYDV
+81 MKAYSKLKSYDYDV
-95 TKLDTK
+95 GKLNNK
-101 DIKAIVEMYN
+101 ERESLINMYD
-111 QLYKGDNNF
+111 QLYKGDDNF
-120 NKEINKYYANL
+120 RNEINKYYANL
-131 SDEDKMAFLDGVMS
+131 TDADKMAFLDNVIS

-175 KELADHM
+175 KELADYM
-182 NLDFDY
+182 NIDFDF

-194 YDKAAQ
+194 YEKAAQ

-208 LSDLIANNSE
+208 LSDLAANNSE
-218 RDDAYN
+218 REDAYN

-257 KEAIQNKVNEQQEA
+257 KEAIKNKVDEQQKA

-289 AINARGL
+289 AINTRDT
-296 YQGLAQDLGK
+296 YQSLAKDLGT
-306 NVNALYENDVARR
+306 NVDTLYNNDVARR

-332 DENLRA
+332 DETLRS

-350 YNAANAQANAAANSK
+350 YNAASAQSKAAANSK
-365 EDPLWYFKNISLPA
+365 EDPLWYFKNISMPA
-379 NDYNFGKA
+379 NDYDFGKA
-387 VNDYIDLGYTQATGY
+387 INDYIDLGYTQATGY
-402 QDIFTKWGAGGK
+402 QDVFNKWGAGGR

>member
-1 MFTALAIGL
+1 MITAALVMGLIGA
-10 GVIGSAFIAQGIYTG
+10 GMVSTG
-25 YVDKYSKYNFNV
+25 AYLQTAKNSKYNPNGIPSYN
-37 KNNFANAQSKLM
+37 KARQKLM
-49 KHAGATN
+49 QHSKT
-56 TREFEN
+56 TSTKEFED

-68 YLGYLDGDTHKNA
+68 YLGYLNGDTHKDA
-81 LKAYSKLKSYDYDV
+81 MKAYSKLKSYDYDV
-95 TKLDTK
+95 GELNNKERESL
-101 DIKAIVEMYN
+101 INMYD
-111 QLYKGDNNF
+111 QLYKGDDNF
-120 NKEINKYYANL
+120 RNEINKYYANL
-131 SDEDKMAFLDGVMS
+131 TDADKMAFLDNVIS
-145 SSASVPAPAY
+145 NSASVPAPAY

-175 KELADHM
+175 KELADYM
-182 NLDFDY
+182 NIDFDF

-194 YDKAAQ
+194 YEKAAQ

-208 LSDLIANNSE
+208 LSDLAANNSE
-218 RDDAYN
+218 REDAYN

-257 KEAIQNKVNEQQEA
+257 KEAIKNKVNEQQKA

-289 AINARGL
+289 AINTRDT
-296 YQGLAQDLGK
+296 YQSLAKDLGT
-306 NVNALYENDVARR
+306 NVDTLYNNDVARR

-332 DENLRA
+332 DETLRS

-350 YNAANAQANAAANSK
+350 YNAASAQSKATANSK
-365 EDPLWYFKNISLPA
+365 EDPLWYFKNISMPA
-379 NDYNFGKA
+379 NDYDFGKA
-387 VNDYIDLGYTQATGY
+387 INDYIDLGYTQATGY
-402 QDIFTKWGAGGK
+402 QDVFNKWGAGGR

>member
-1 MFTALAIGL
+1 MITAALVMGLIGA
-10 GVIGSAFIAQGIYTG
+10 GMVGTG
-25 YVDKYSKYNFNV
+25 AYLQTAKNSKYNPNGIPSYN
-37 KNNFANAQSKLM
+37 KARQKLM
-49 KHAGATN
+49 QHSKTTN
-56 TREFEN
+56 TKEFED

-68 YLGYLDGDTHKNA
+68 YLGYLNGDTHKNA
-81 LKAYSKLKSYDYDV
+81 MKAYSKLKSYDYDV
-95 TKLDTK
+95 GELNNKERESL
-101 DIKAIVEMYN
+101 INMYD
-111 QLYKGDNNF
+111 QLYKGDDNF
-120 NKEINKYYANL
+120 RNEINKYYANL
-131 SDEDKMAFLDGVMS
+131 TDADKMAFLDNVIS

-175 KELADHM
+175 KELADYM
-182 NLDFDY
+182 NIDFDF

-194 YDKAAQ
+194 YEKAAQ

-208 LSDLIANNSE
+208 LSDLAANNSE
-218 RDDAYN
+218 REDAYN

-257 KEAIQNKVNEQQEA
+257 KEAIKNKVNEQQKT

-289 AINARGL
+289 AINTRDT
-296 YQGLAQDLGK
+296 YQSLAKDLGT
-306 NVNALYENDVARR
+306 NVDTLYNNDVARR

-332 DENLRA
+332 DETLRS

-350 YNAANAQANAAANSK
+350 YNAASAQSKAAANSK
-365 EDPLWYFKNISLPA
+365 EDPLWYFKNISMPA
-379 NDYNFGKA
+379 NDYDFGKA
-387 VNDYIDLGYTQATGY
+387 INDYIDLGYTQATRY
-402 QDIFTKWGAGGK
+402 QDVFNKWGAGGR

>member
-1 MFTALAIGL
+1 MITAALVMGLIGA
-10 GVIGSAFIAQGIYTG
+10 GMVSTG
-25 YVDKYSKYNFNV
+25 AYLQTAKNSKYNPNGIPSYN
-37 KNNFANAQSKLM
+37 KARQKLM
-49 KHAGATN
+49 QHSKT
-56 TREFEN
+56 TSTKEFED

-68 YLGYLDGDTHKNA
+68 YFGYLNGDTHKNA
-81 LKAYSKLKSYDYDV
+81 MKAYSKLKSYDYDV
-95 TKLDTK
+95 GELNNKERESL
-101 DIKAIVEMYN
+101 INMYD
-111 QLYKGDNNF
+111 QLYKGDDNF
-120 NKEINKYYANL
+120 RNEINKYYANL
-131 SDEDKMAFLDGVMS
+131 TDADKMAFLDNVIS
-145 SSASVPAPAY
+145 NSASVPAPAY

-175 KELADHM
+175 KELADYM
-182 NLDFDY
+182 NIDFDF

-194 YDKAAQ
+194 YEKAAQ

-208 LSDLIANNSE
+208 LSDLAANNSE
-218 RDDAYN
+218 REDAYN

-257 KEAIQNKVNEQQEA
+257 KEAIKNKVNEQQKA

-289 AINARGL
+289 AINTRDT
-296 YQGLAQDLGK
+296 YQSLAKDLGT
-306 NVNALYENDVARR
+306 NVDTLYNNDVARR

-332 DENLRA
+332 DETLRS

-350 YNAANAQANAAANSK
+350 YNAASAQSKAAANSK
-365 EDPLWYFKNISLPA
+365 EDPLWYFKNISMPA
-379 NDYNFGKA
+379 NDYDFGKA
-387 VNDYIDLGYTQATGY
+387 INDYIDLGYTQATGY
-402 QDIFTKWGAGGK
+402 QDVFNKWGAGGR

>member
-1 MFTALAIGL
+1 MITAALVMGLIGA
-10 GVIGSAFIAQGIYTG
+10 GMVSTG
-25 YVDKYSKYNFNV
+25 AYLQTAKNSKYNPNGIPSYN
-37 KNNFANAQSKLM
+37 KARQKLM
-49 KHAGATN
+49 QHSKTTN
-56 TREFEN
+56 TKEFED

-68 YLGYLDGDTHKNA
+68 YLGYLNGDTHKDA
-81 LKAYSKLKSYDYDV
+81 MKAYSKLKSYDYDV
-95 TKLDTK
+95 GKLRNK
-101 DIKAIVEMYN
+101 ERESLINMYD
-111 QLYKGDNNF
+111 QLYKGDDNF
-120 NKEINKYYANL
+120 RNEINKYYANL
-131 SDEDKMAFLDGVMS
+131 TDADKMAFLDNVIS

-175 KELADHM
+175 KELADYM
-182 NLDFDY
+182 NIDFDF

-194 YDKAAQ
+194 YEKAAQ

-208 LSDLIANNSE
+208 LSDLAANNSE
-218 RDDAYN
+218 REDAYN

-257 KEAIQNKVNEQQEA
+257 KEAIKNKVDEQQKA

-289 AINARGL
+289 AINTRDT
-296 YQGLAQDLGK
+296 YQSLAKDLGT
-306 NVNALYENDVARR
+306 NVDTLYNNDVARR

-332 DENLRA
+332 DETLRS

-350 YNAANAQANAAANSK
+350 YNAASAQSKAAANSK
-365 EDPLWYFKNISLPA
+365 EDPLWYFKNISMPA
-379 NDYNFGKA
+379 NDYDFGKA
-387 VNDYIDLGYTQATGY
+387 INDYIDLGYTQATGY
-402 QDIFTKWGAGGK
+402 QDVFNKWGAGGR

>member
-1 MFTALAIGL
+1 MITAALVMGLIGA
-10 GVIGSAFIAQGIYTG
+10 GMVSTG
-25 YVDKYSKYNFNV
+25 AYLQTAKNSKYNPNGIPSYN
-37 KNNFANAQSKLM
+37 KARQKLM
-49 KHAGATN
+49 QHSKTTN
-56 TREFEN
+56 TKEFED

-68 YLGYLDGDTHKNA
+68 YLGYLNGDTHKDA
-81 LKAYSKLKSYDYDV
+81 MKAYSKLKSYDYDV
-95 TKLDTK
+95 GKLRNK
-101 DIKAIVEMYN
+101 ERESLINMYD
-111 QLYKGDNNF
+111 QLYKGDDNF
-120 NKEINKYYANL
+120 RNEINKYYANL
-131 SDEDKMAFLDGVMS
+131 TDADKMAFLDNVIS

-175 KELADHM
+175 KELADYM
-182 NLDFDY
+182 NIDFDF

-194 YDKAAQ
+194 YEKAAQ

-208 LSDLIANNSE
+208 LSDLAANNSE
-218 RDDAYN
+218 REDAYN

-257 KEAIQNKVNEQQEA
+257 KEAIKNKVDEQQKA

-289 AINARGL
+289 AINTRDT
-296 YQGLAQDLGK
+296 YQSLAKDLGT
-306 NVNALYENDVARR
+306 NVDALYNNDVARR

-332 DENLRA
+332 DETLRS

-350 YNAANAQANAAANSK
+350 YNAASAQSKAAANSK
-365 EDPLWYFKNISLPA
+365 EDPLWYFKNISMPA
-379 NDYNFGKA
+379 NDYDFGKA
-387 VNDYIDLGYTQATGY
+387 INDYIDLGYTQATGY
-402 QDIFTKWGAGGK
+402 QDVFNKWGAGGR

>member
-1 MFTALAIGL
+1 MITAALVMGLIGA
-10 GVIGSAFIAQGIYTG
+10 GMVSTG
-25 YVDKYSKYNFNV
+25 AYLQTAKNSKYNPNGIPSYN
-37 KNNFANAQSKLM
+37 KARQKLM
-49 KHAGATN
+49 QHSKT
-56 TREFEN
+56 TSTKEFED

-68 YLGYLDGDTHKNA
+68 YLGYLNGDTHKDA
-81 LKAYSKLKSYDYDV
+81 MKAYSKLKSYDYDV
-95 TKLDTK
+95 GKLRNK
-101 DIKAIVEMYN
+101 ERESLINMYD
-111 QLYKGDNNF
+111 QLYKGDDNF
-120 NKEINKYYANL
+120 RNEINKYYANL
-131 SDEDKMAFLDGVMS
+131 TDADKMAFLDNVIS

-175 KELADHM
+175 KELADYM
-182 NLDFDY
+182 NIDFDF

-194 YDKAAQ
+194 YEKAAQ

-208 LSDLIANNSE
+208 LSDLAANNSE
-218 RDDAYN
+218 REDAYN

-257 KEAIQNKVNEQQEA
+257 KEAIKNKVNEQQKA

-289 AINARGL
+289 AINTRDT
-296 YQGLAQDLGK
+296 YQSLAKDLGT
-306 NVNALYENDVARR
+306 NVDALYNNDVARR

-332 DENLRA
+332 DETLRS

-350 YNAANAQANAAANSK
+350 YNAASAQSKATANSK
-365 EDPLWYFKNISLPA
+365 EDPLWYFKNISMPA
-379 NDYNFGKA
+379 NDYDFGKA

-402 QDIFTKWGAGGK
+402 QDVFNKWGAGGR

>member
-1 MFTALAIGL
+1 MITAVAVAGLIGL
-10 GVIGSAFIAQGIYTG
+10 GMLGTG
-25 YVDKYSKYNFNV
+25 AYLQTAKNSKYNPNGIPSYN
-37 KNNFANAQSKLM
+37 KARQKLM
-49 KHAGATN
+49 QHSKTTN
-56 TREFEN
+56 TKEFED

-68 YLGYLDGDTHKNA
+68 YLGYLNKDTHKNA
-81 LKAYSKLKSYDYDV
+81 MKAYSKLKSYDYDIGELNN
-95 TKLDTK
+95 KEREYL
-101 DIKAIVEMYN
+101 INMYD
-111 QLYKGDNNF
+111 QLYKGDDNF
-120 NKEINKYYANL
+120 RNEINKYYANL
-131 SDEDKMAFLDGVMS
+131 TDADKMAFLDNVIS

-175 KELADHM
+175 KELADYM
-182 NLDFDY
+182 NIDFDF

-194 YDKAAQ
+194 YEKAAQ

-208 LSDLIANNSE
+208 LSDLAANNSE
-218 RDDAYN
+218 REDAYN

-257 KEAIQNKVNEQQEA
+257 KEAIKNKVNEQQKA

-281 SLLERAQA
+281 SLLERAQS
-289 AINARGL
+289 AINTRDT
-296 YQGLAQDLGK
+296 YQSLAKDLGT
-306 NVNALYENDVARR
+306 NVDALYNNDVARR

-332 DENLRA
+332 DETLRS

-350 YNAANAQANAAANSK
+350 YNAASAQSKATANSK
-365 EDPLWYFKNISLPA
+365 EDPLWYFKNISMPA
-379 NDYNFGKA
+379 NDYDFGKA

-402 QDIFTKWGAGGK
+402 QDVFNKWGAGGR

>member
-1 MFTALAIGL
+1 MITAALVMGLIGA
-10 GVIGSAFIAQGIYTG
+10 GMVSTG
-25 YVDKYSKYNFNV
+25 AYLQTAKNSKYNPNGIPSYN
-37 KNNFANAQSKLM
+37 KARQKLM
-49 KHAGATN
+49 QHSKT
-56 TREFEN
+56 TSTKEFED

-68 YLGYLDGDTHKNA
+68 YLGYLNGDTHKNA
-81 LKAYSKLKSYDYDV
+81 MKAYSKLKSYDYDV
-95 TKLDTK
+95 GELNNEERESL
-101 DIKAIVEMYN
+101 INMYD
-111 QLYKGDNNF
+111 QLYKGDDNF
-120 NKEINKYYANL
+120 RNEINKYYANL
-131 SDEDKMAFLDGVMS
+131 TDADKMAFLDSVIS

-175 KELADHM
+175 KELADYM
-182 NLDFDY
+182 NIDFDF

-194 YDKAAQ
+194 YEKAAQ

-208 LSDLIANNSE
+208 LSDLAANNSE
-218 RDDAYN
+218 REDAYN

-257 KEAIQNKVNEQQEA
+257 KEAIKNKVNEQQKA

-289 AINARGL
+289 AINTRDT
-296 YQGLAQDLGK
+296 YQSLAKDLGT
-306 NVNALYENDVARR
+306 NVDALYNNDVARR

-332 DENLRA
+332 DETLRS

-350 YNAANAQANAAANSK
+350 YNAASAQSKATANSK
-365 EDPLWYFKNISLPA
+365 EDPLWYFKNISMPA
-379 NDYNFGKA
+379 NDYDFGKA
-387 VNDYIDLGYTQATGY
+387 INDYIDLGYTQATGY
-402 QDIFTKWGAGGK
+402 QDVFNKWGAGGR

>member
-1 MFTALAIGL
+1 MITAALVMGLIGAGML
-10 GVIGSAFIAQGIYTG
+10 GTGIYLQN
-25 YVDKYSKYNFNV
+25 DKNSKYNPNSIPSYN
-37 KNNFANAQSKLM
+37 KARQKLM
-49 KHAGATN
+49 QHSKTTN
-56 TREFEN
+56 TKEFED

-68 YLGYLDGDTHKNA
+68 YLGYLNGDTHKNA
-81 LKAYSKLKSYDYDV
+81 MKAYSKLKSYDYDV
-95 TKLDTK
+95 GKLSNK
-101 DIKAIVEMYN
+101 ERESLINMYD
-111 QLYKGDNNF
+111 QLYKGDDNF
-120 NKEINKYYANL
+120 RNEINKYYANL
-131 SDEDKMAFLDGVMS
+131 TDADKMAFLDSVIS

-175 KELADHM
+175 KELADYM
-182 NLDFDY
+182 NIDFDF

-194 YDKAAQ
+194 YEKAAQ

-208 LSDLIANNSE
+208 LSDLAANNSE
-218 RDDAYN
+218 REDAYN

-257 KEAIQNKVNEQQEA
+257 KEAIKNKVNEQQKA

-289 AINARGL
+289 AINTRDT
-296 YQGLAQDLGK
+296 YQSLAKDLGT
-306 NVNALYENDVARR
+306 NVDALYNNDVARR

-332 DENLRA
+332 DETLRS
-338 NRMAQNNLMAAM
+338 NRMAQNNLIAAM
-350 YNAANAQANAAANSK
+350 YNAASAQSKAAANSK
-365 EDPLWYFKNISLPA
+365 EDPLWYFKNISMPA
-379 NDYNFGKA
+379 NDYDFGKA
-387 VNDYIDLGYTQATGY
+387 INDYIDLGYTQATRY
-402 QDIFTKWGAGGK
+402 QDIFNKWGAGGR

>member
-1 MFTALAIGL
+1 MITAALVMGLIGAGML
-10 GVIGSAFIAQGIYTG
+10 GTGIYLQN
-25 YVDKYSKYNFNV
+25 DKNSKYNPNSIPSYN
-37 KNNFANAQSKLM
+37 KARQKLIQHSKT
-49 KHAGATN
+49 TN
-56 TREFEN
+56 TKEFED

-68 YLGYLDGDTHKNA
+68 YLGYLNGDTHKDA
-81 LKAYSKLKSYDYDV
+81 MKAYSKLKSYDYDV
-95 TKLDTK
+95 GKLSNK
-101 DIKAIVEMYN
+101 ERESLINMYD
-111 QLYKGDNNF
+111 QLYKGDDNF
-120 NKEINKYYANL
+120 RNEINKYYANL
-131 SDEDKMAFLDGVMS
+131 TDADKMAFLDNVIS

-163 QREVAPL
+163 QREVTPL

-175 KELADHM
+175 KELADYM
-182 NLDFDY
+182 NIDFDF

-194 YDKAAQ
+194 YEKAAQ

-208 LSDLIANNSE
+208 LSDLAANNSE
-218 RDDAYN
+218 REDAYN

-257 KEAIQNKVNEQQEA
+257 KEAIKNKVSEQQKA

-289 AINARGL
+289 AINTRDT
-296 YQGLAQDLGK
+296 YQSLAKDLGT
-306 NVNALYENDVARR
+306 NVDALYNNDVARR

-332 DENLRA
+332 DETLRS

-350 YNAANAQANAAANSK
+350 YNAASAQSKAAANSK
-365 EDPLWYFKNISLPA
+365 EDPLWYFKNISMPA
-379 NDYNFGKA
+379 NDYDFGKA
-387 VNDYIDLGYTQATGY
+387 INDYIDLGYTQATGY
-402 QDIFTKWGAGGK
+402 QDVFNKWGAGGR